1 MHDEEA
7 LCVTLNGRRTP
18 LHAHP
23 CDSLAD
29 ALRDTLDMTAT
40 RIGCNEGICGACTV
54 LVDGR
59 SMRACMTLAGQ
70 AAGCRVE
77 TVEGFAA
84 SGTRRR
90 LQQAFADQFAAQCGF
105 CTSGML
111 AVAAEFLDDDSVSDH
126 TDEALIAQRLD
137 AVMCRCTG
145 YRNIVAAVMQAARQ
159 QRERGA
165 RHE

>member
-1 MHDEEA
+1 MHDTPS
-7 LCVTLNGRRTP
+7 VTLNGRLTSLRV
-18 LHAHP
+18 HP

-40 RIGCNEGICGACTV
+40 RIGCNEGVCGACTV
-54 LVDGR
+54 LLDGR
-59 SMRACMTLAGQ
+59 SVRACMTLAGQ
-70 AAGCRVE
+70 ASGCHVE

-84 SGTRRR
+84 SPTRRL
-90 LQQAFADQFAAQCGF
+90 LQQAFVEQFAAQCGF

-111 AVAAEFLDDDSVSDH
+111 AVAAEFLEDPAVSDH
-126 TDEALIAQRLD
+126 TDEALILERLN

-145 YRNIVAAVMQAARQ
+145 YRNIVAAIAQAARQ
-159 QRERGA
+159 QLEQGV